1 VAQIGVANE
10 PIVELEKKGSCALA
24 RERLVVL
31 DDVAGREGLV
41 VREHLSIVRIVV
53 VRRELRGLFC
63 DLGARRLARAKVLAI
78 VQLDAEP
85 PAHAPEDI
93 RSVVSCGMS
102 RGDGL
107 RRIEIEARRAL
118 ALFRH
123 FPVDAYSE
131 FMPPPYLSPKPYA
144 LVWPESEAGEADA
157 FDITE
162 YEQSEQLEPGLAS
175 IAGHVLG
182 ELGKLVAGRKT
193 ELSRT
198 LLADNP
204 AWPPELAD
212 AARAGRLRSR
222 PLAILLGVALSR
234 TQDDKGN
241 TPWTLFGA
249 SHEGPGRPFW
259 GSFGPRESDRFL
271 STIAWATSAALS
283 SLEGVRVLADAEELP
298 EFARELMLTEGSE
311 GGEGLRV
318 LVTFRPFA
326 TLPSGIREAFLGGRL
341 QLLPHPASL
350 VFFEHPGYRQLAE
363 ALPRARQ
370 IPLLHLFP
378 RTEGGYTLRIPQS
391 GWLDEV
397 DAATA
402 PAHGHKVVRHFVRTH
417 RWQRAQRD
425 AGLAGD
431 GSYTDDVSV
440 ALFSSDADDLGLY
453 GKPMARNA
461 QLWRENYQL
470 LLDGPK
476 ADDLDIENAA
486 GAVDRGGRFGYRFIY
501 PPMRAGARELFWH
514 LPLVARVGPDGTAT
528 ELLTEGAPQG
538 YILAEAGGEAPL
550 RLVPRRLDRAG
561 HREAAQL
568 RDQPGRP
575 RNATGNNVRK
585 ILELAEALGEP
596 LPSSLAR
603 AALHAARDLTLDAWL
618 DGLDDPAL
626 ARHLRTRLGPDVAP
640 GRPLTYEATA
650 NREFEERVWRTIAS
664 LAEGPLRNK
673 ENADVVAAN
682 HGRHGGPAAKAA
694 AVEAAH
700 RRDLERLGDELHA
713 RHRELIEKHGMQG
726 RARVADHRFR
736 WETHFDMSWSEG
748 WAKNQSH
755 QAHERNVVVVIPG
768 RNRAEAVIMGDHY
781 DTAYMEDVYE
791 EERGGDGLRVAA
803 AGADDNHSATTALL
817 LAADVL
823 LPMARAGQL
832 ERDVWLVHLTG
843 EEFPSD
849 CLGARALAR
858 GLLERRLRFLAEDG
872 AVIDASA
879 SRVVGAFI
887 LDMIGHNNPRDRD
900 VFQIAPG
907 EGKASARLAAR
918 AHAATL
924 RWNRQVAG
932 LNAGPGRTGRGRA
945 ERRDHGHTVPPLFAH
960 LALRDEVRPEWD
972 PRSAL
977 YNTDGQIFS
986 DIGVPV
992 VLFMENYDI
1001 SRSGYHDT
1009 HDTMKN
1015 IDLDYAA
1022 ALTAIAIET
1031 VADTACAVAV

>member
-1 VAQIGVANE
+1 
-10 PIVELEKKGSCALA
+10 
-24 RERLVVL
+24 
-31 DDVAGREGLV
+31 
-41 VREHLSIVRIVV
+41 
-53 VRRELRGLFC
+53 
-63 DLGARRLARAKVLAI
+63 
-78 VQLDAEP
+78 
-85 PAHAPEDI
+85 
-93 RSVVSCGMS
+93 MS
-102 RGDGL
+102 RGDL
-107 RRIEIEARRAL
+107 RRRIELEARRAL
-118 ALFRH
+118 AVNPH
-123 FPVDAYSE
+123 FPVEAYSE
-131 FMPPPYLSPKPYA
+131 LMPPPYLAPKPYA
-144 LVWPESEAGEADA
+144 LAWPSGEPTGDDV
-157 FDITE
+157 FDVDE
-162 YEQSEQLEPGLAS
+162 YEQVAELEPGLAH
-175 IAGHVLG
+175 IAGHILD
-182 ELGKLVAGRKT
+182 ELAKLVAGRRT
-193 ELSRT
+193 ELSRA

-204 AWPPELAD
+204 AWPPELRD
-212 AARAGRLRSR
+212 AAQGGRLGST
-222 PLAILLGVALSR
+222 PLAVMFALALSR

-249 SHEGPGRPFW
+249 SHDGPSRPFW
-259 GSFGPRESDRFL
+259 RSFGPRDADRFAR
-271 STIAWATSAALS
+271 TVAWATRAPRE
-283 SLEGVRVLADAEELP
+283 SLEGVRVLGDDDELP
-298 EFARELMLTEGSE
+298 EFARGLRLGD
-311 GGEGLRV
+311 GEALSGTRV

-326 TLPSGIREAFLGGRL
+326 TLPPAVRDEVLGGRL

-350 VFFEHPGYRQLAE
+350 IFFEHAGYRRLAA

-370 IPLLHLFP
+370 IPLLHLFQ
-378 RTEGGYTLRIPQS
+378 RTEGGYALRIPQS

-397 DAATA
+397 DAATS
-402 PAHGHKVVRHFVRTH
+402 PEHGHKIVRRVVRTH

-431 GSYTDDVSV
+431 GAYTDDVSV

-461 QLWRENYQL
+461 QIWRDDYEL
-470 LLDGPK
+470 LLDGPT
-476 ADDLDIENAA
+476 AGRLDIENAA
-486 GAVDRGGRFGYRFIY
+486 GAVDRGGHFGYRLFY
-501 PPMRAGARELFWH
+501 PPMRSGARELYWH
-514 LPLVARVGPDGTAT
+514 LPLVGRLASAGAEA
-528 ELLTEGAPQG
+528 ELLTDAALEG
-538 YILAEAGGEAPL
+538 YVRAEAPGEDPL
-550 RLVPRRLDRAG
+550 ELPPRLLQRPG
-561 HREAAQL
+561 HREAARL
-568 RDQPGRP
+568 RDHSGRP
-575 RNATGNNVRK
+575 RSATANNARRL
-585 ILELAEALGEP
+585 LELGEALGTP

-603 AALHAARDLTLDAWL
+603 AAVHTARDTTVDAWL
-618 DGLDDPAL
+618 DGLEDAAL
-626 ARHLRTRLGPDVAP
+626 SGHLRALIGPGGDP
-640 GRPLTYEATA
+640 GPSLTFEATA

-682 HGRHGGPAAKAA
+682 HGRRGGPAAKAA
-694 AVEAAH
+694 EVEAAH

-713 RHRELIEKHGMQG
+713 RHRALIEKHGMQG

-748 WAKNQSH
+748 WLNNQSGK
-755 QAHERNVVVVIPG
+755 AHERNVVLVIPG

-781 DTAYMEDVYE
+781 DTAYMEDIYE
-791 EERGGDGLRVAA
+791 EDRGGDGLRVAA

-823 LPMARAGQL
+823 LPMARESRL

-849 CLGARALAR
+849 CMGARALAR
-858 GLLERRLRFLAEDG
+858 GLLERRLRFYEEDG
-872 AVIDASA
+872 AVINAFA

-907 EGKASARLAAR
+907 EGAAAARLAAT
-918 AHAATL
+918 AHAANA
-924 RWNRQVAG
+924 RWNRDVALWNAAPDRVG
-932 LNAGPGRTGRGRA
+932 LGRA
-945 ERRDHGHTVPPLFAH
+945 ERREQGRTIPPPFAH
-960 LALRDEVRPEWD
+960 LALRGEVRSEWD

-986 DIGVPV
+986 DLGIPV

-1031 VADTACAVAV
+1031 VAATACAGQRPR